1 MPAAMDV
8 LSPIGSTISICMT
21 GKPASYTAAGYA
33 ALTWIEV
40 GEVDSIGETGAESAL
55 NSRTRLKDGAVKKS
69 KGARNYG
76 ALPLTLAMVP
86 GDLGQQALRNAE
98 MSQTDYPIMTKFPD
112 GTIDYS
118 MCFVMSFKDNIG
130 NAEGGTIMS
139 ASNLEVNTKP
149 IRVYPV

>member
-8 LSPIGSTISICMT
+8 LSPIGSTISICAVARPT
-21 GKPASYTAAGYA
+21 TNTAAGYA

-55 NSRTRLKDGAVKKS
+55 NSRTRLKDGAVVKS

-86 GDLGQQALRNAE
+86 GDLGQQALRTAE
-98 MSQTDYPIMTKFPD
+98 ESQKDFPIMTKFPD

-139 ASNLEVNTKP
+139 AANLEVNRKP
-149 IRVYPV
+149 IRVYPA